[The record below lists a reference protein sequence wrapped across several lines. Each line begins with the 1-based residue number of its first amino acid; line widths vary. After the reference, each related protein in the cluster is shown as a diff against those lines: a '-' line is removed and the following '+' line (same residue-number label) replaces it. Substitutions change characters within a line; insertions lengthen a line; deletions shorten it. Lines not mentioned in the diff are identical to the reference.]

1 VVSTELGG
9 ALKNV
14 FAIAAGISDG
24 LGLGDNAKAA
34 LVPGLWLSW
43 FGSGSHGWDGECFL
57 WTERRG

>member
-1 VVSTELGG
+1 VISVELGG

-34 LVPGLWLSW
+34 VVTRSVAELVRFRS
-43 FGSGSHGWDGECFL
+43 SHGWDGECFL
-57 WTERRG
+57 WA